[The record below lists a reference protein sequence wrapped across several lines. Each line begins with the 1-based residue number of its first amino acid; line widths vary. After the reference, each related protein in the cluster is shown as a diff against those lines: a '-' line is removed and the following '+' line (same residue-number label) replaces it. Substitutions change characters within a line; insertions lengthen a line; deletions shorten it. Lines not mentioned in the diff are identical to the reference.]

1 MKLTK
6 DEWDN
11 IGMKKSEKI
20 ESQKSGE
27 QKLKETL
34 NFFRMAFCVDE
45 SVENVSKKGFEI
57 LEVIKLVD
65 SKRGTFYIGVLE
77 ENKDDN

>member
-6 DEWDN
+6 EEWNN

-20 ESQKSGE
+20 ENTKSDE

-45 SVENVSKKGFEI
+45 SVENISKKGLEI
-57 LEVIKLVD
+57 LQVIKLVD

-77 ENKDDN
+77 ESKDD